1 MYLLDT
7 GSEQM
12 CLQQLVT
19 DREGSS
25 MCGCIYAWLEIIG

>member
-12 CLQQLVT
+12 LQQLVT